1 MLPRVTRGTY
11 PKIRVLF
18 VIDQLSEIG
27 GAERVLASMI
37 NGLPQNRFDCA
48 LVTFKSGPQVEEL
61 KLTCP
66 VHVFPLRRT
75 YDWNA
80 LQVAWRLRRLIR
92 ALDIQIVHT
101 FFETADLWAGPI
113 ARLAGCQ
120 VLISSRRDMGI
131 LRSWKHRLGYRFVSR
146 LFDEVHAVSNQ
157 VRTYCIQNDRIDP
170 RKIITLYN
178 GVRIEKAKSLP
189 APDLRAEMA
198 ERSSGA
204 LICTVAN
211 LRRIKGIDVFLRAAA
226 IVSRR
231 ISEPL
236 LFAIAG
242 EDMDP
247 GYTAELHGLV
257 RELGLSGRV
266 IFLGKRSDI
275 RAVLSASSVFCL
287 LSRSEGLSNALLEA
301 MAMRLGC
308 VATSVGGN
316 GELIQDGRNG
326 YLVAA
331 EDAEAAAARI
341 VTLLENRDLCG
352 RMGREARLTVETTFT
367 TECMIDKLVSC
378 YESLLNR
385 AANHRLTS

>member
-1 MLPRVTRGTY
+1 
-11 PKIRVLF
+11 
-18 VIDQLSEIG
+18 
-27 GAERVLASMI
+27 
-37 NGLPQNRFDCA
+37 
-48 LVTFKSGPQVEEL
+48 
-61 KLTCP
+61 
-66 VHVFPLRRT
+66 
-75 YDWNA
+75 
-80 LQVAWRLRRLIR
+80 
-92 ALDIQIVHT
+92 
-101 FFETADLWAGPI
+101 
-113 ARLAGCQ
+113 
-120 VLISSRRDMGI
+120 MGI